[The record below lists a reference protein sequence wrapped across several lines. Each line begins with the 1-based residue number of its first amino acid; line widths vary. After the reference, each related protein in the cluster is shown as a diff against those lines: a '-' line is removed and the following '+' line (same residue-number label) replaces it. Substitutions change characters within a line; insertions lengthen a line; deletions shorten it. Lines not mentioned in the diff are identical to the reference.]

1 MLSGCA
7 GRAAAMAQGQ
17 IEQGGGQE
25 PGSAC
30 GDRAKPGCHSCRA
43 KAVGCSFLFFFFFFR
58 KLMPLSRICERSS
71 AEVQQKT
78 AEAQS

>member
-1 MLSGCA
+1 VLVETEQSLVA
-7 GRAAAMAQGQ
+7 TAA
-17 IEQGGGQE
+17 EQKLLG
-25 PGSAC
+25 
-30 GDRAKPGCHSCRA
+30 
-43 KAVGCSFLFFFFFFR
+43 FLLFFFFIFFFR

>member
-1 MLSGCA
+1 MLVETEQSLVA
-7 GRAAAMAQGQ
+7 TAA
-17 IEQGGGQE
+17 EQ
-25 PGSAC
+25 
-30 GDRAKPGCHSCRA
+30 KLL
-43 KAVGCSFLFFFFFFR
+43 VVLFFFLFFFR